1 MATLELDIIKQQT
14 IKLLPKQKLELI
26 EYLSKSLTPKEN
38 GHKAKLLQFGK
49 YQIPASINPPPR
61 TSRSPN
67 GTRPRQLRLADRAN
81 PNLHRD
87 NPAQI

>member
-38 GHKAKLLQFGK
+38 GQKPKLLQFGK
-49 YQIPASINPPPR
+49 YQNSGLKKSTEKDFMIAEWHPAEAEL
-61 TSRSPN
+61 N
-67 GTRPRQLRLADRAN
+67 GD
-81 PNLHRD
+81 
-87 NPAQI
+87 